1 MWLYRG
7 ECSNIFAESL
17 ILLVERMRNLKSF
30 SIASI
35 EVTDRFLEMVGEY
48 MQRLRMLNLE
58 YCRKITEEGVLK
70 MVYRTPSLIKLDIQ
84 NTDIS

>member
-1 MWLYRG
+1 
-7 ECSNIFAESL
+7 
-17 ILLVERMRNLKSF
+17 MRNLKSF

>member
-1 MWLYRG
+1 
-7 ECSNIFAESL
+7 
-17 ILLVERMRNLKSF
+17 MRNLKSF

-84 NTDIS
+84 NTDIG

>member
-1 MWLYRG
+1 
-7 ECSNIFAESL
+7 
-17 ILLVERMRNLKSF
+17 MRNLKSF

-35 EVTDRFLEMVGEY
+35 EVTGRFLEMVGEY
-48 MQRLRMLNLE
+48 MQRVRMLNLE

>member
-1 MWLYRG
+1 M
-7 ECSNIFAESL
+7 